1 MFSMKVVDRQKQIT
15 VHKPILRKV
24 EEVRDLFQLAG
35 DDLHLSSGHVVEIL
49 NDVIREQ
56 GGQRLG
62 NRTAEE
68 FEHVDQITGGA

>member
-1 MFSMKVVDRQKQIT
+1 MYSLKVVNRQKQIT

-35 DDLHLSSGHVVEIL
+35 ADLHVDAAVVVGIL
-49 NDVIREQ
+49 NDVIRAQ

-62 NRTAEE
+62 AAEIQE
-68 FEHVDQITGGA
+68 PVTV